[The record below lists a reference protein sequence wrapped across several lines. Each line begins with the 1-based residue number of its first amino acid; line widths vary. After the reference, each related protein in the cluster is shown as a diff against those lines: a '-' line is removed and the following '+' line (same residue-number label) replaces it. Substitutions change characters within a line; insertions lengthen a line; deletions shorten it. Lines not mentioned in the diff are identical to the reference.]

1 MRLVLSFALAAA
13 AAFAKTHR
21 VEALVLEVDRAQ
33 GVMLVSHREVPGVM
47 PAMVMPFHADPPSQL
62 DLLRPGSR
70 IEFDFRTGNAKA
82 TRIRILD
89 TSPATQDFV
98 MPKPANAIPIGGTVP
113 DFTLT
118 DHLGRTVRLSDFRTP
133 VLISFI
139 YTRCPLP
146 EVCPRLAANSAYL
159 HRKFGDRLHILTV
172 TLDPTHDTVPVL
184 REYAKRWRANAESW
198 RFLTGPE
205 PAIQTL
211 AGHLGVVFWPEEGA
225 ITHTSSTAILG
236 PDRKLRALVSGSSFR
251 AGQLRDLVEKH
262 LR

>member
-1 MRLVLSFALAAA
+1 MRLAAIFLLAAMA
-13 AAFAKTHR
+13 QAKTHR

-62 DLLRPGSR
+62 NGLKPGAR
-70 IEFDFRTGNAKA
+70 IGFEFRAGSSKA
-82 TRIRILD
+82 FRIRLLD
-89 TSPATQDFV
+89 VASTADFA
-98 MPKPANAIPIGGTVP
+98 MPTAQNAVSVGGIVP

-118 DHLGRTVRLSDFRTP
+118 DQNGTPVRLSQFDKP
-133 VLISFI
+133 VLVSFV

-159 HRKFGDRLHILTV
+159 HRKFGDRLQILTI
-172 TLDPTHDTVPVL
+172 TLDPTYDTAAVL
-184 REYAKRWRANAESW
+184 RDYAKRWRADGVNW
-198 RFLTGPE
+198 RFLTADE
-205 PAIQTL
+205 ATIQTV
-211 AGHLGVVFWPEEGA
+211 AGYFGVVFWPEEGA

-236 PDRKLRALVSGSSFR
+236 PDRRLRAVVSGSSFR
-251 AGQLRDLVEKH
+251 AEQLRDLVEKH